1 MQRGIVK
8 RKVQDMCTAE
18 RRGALAPR
26 LPQPVA
32 RLLVK
37 TGSDCVSD
45 VHIFEFLFTVSGC
58 VLNLL
63 SFFTEEYFDTRG
75 GLY

>member
-8 RKVQDMCTAE
+8 RKVQDMSTAE

-45 VHIFEFLFTVSGC
+45 VHIL
-58 VLNLL
+58 
-63 SFFTEEYFDTRG
+63 
-75 GLY
+75 